1 VLVIRSG
8 RMERIVSMASKKNK
22 VSKGMSRGTRI
33 NILEAPYA
41 AGWVRLGFWLGFGL
55 LQISAPVSTVT
66 TTIK

>member
-1 VLVIRSG
+1 
-8 RMERIVSMASKKNK
+8 MASKKNK

-66 TTIK
+66 ITIK